1 VSLSRFDI
9 DAVVTEYGAA
19 DLRGCSHD
27 ARAER
32 LIAIAAPAHREVLEA
47 AWRAANA

>member
-1 VSLSRFDI
+1 
-9 DAVVTEYGAA
+9 VVTEFGAA

-32 LIAIAAPAHREVLEA
+32 LIAIAAPAHREMLKA
-47 AWRAANA
+47 AWDAASS